1 MPGLFQRPGE
11 MTVQERLGQISWSMI
26 FFIVVIGCIGIAMLY
41 SAGGSINPGGSDGG
55 SGIAAAGGGHI
66 GSWDPWA
73 KRHLFRFLVGMTALI
88 IVAVVDLRI
97 WLQYAYVIYG
107 VALVLL
113 IGVEIA
119 GKIGM
124 GAQRWIDLKIFLL
137 QPSEVMKVGLVL
149 ALARYFH
156 TVSYENT
163 GRILYVL
170 IPVGMILAPVGLVL
184 RQPDLG
190 TAGMLMVGGVAM
202 LFMAGVRMWK
212 FILAGVLGLA
222 AIPLAWKF
230 VLHGYQKKR
239 VLTFLD
245 PSTDPTGAGYHI
257 MQSQIALGSG
267 GLTGRGFGMGTQSQG
282 GFLPEKQ
289 TDFIFTMLAEEFG
302 LLGGLGMI
310 ALYTIVLGYGFAIAL
325 RSRNHFGRL
334 TALGLTTTIFLYVF
348 INIAMVMGVVPVV
361 GVPLPMVSY
370 GGTAMMTAMVS
381 FGLIMNVYVH
391 RDLRLTRGG
400 LDEDE

>member
-1 MPGLFQRPGE
+1 MAGLFQRPGE
-11 MTVQERLGQISWSMI
+11 MSVRQRFGQISWSMI
-26 FFIVVIGCIGIAMLY
+26 FFIVLLGCIGIAMLY
-41 SAGGSINPGGSDGG
+41 SAGDGSM
-55 SGIAAAGGGHI
+55 
-66 GSWDPWA
+66 DPWA
-73 KRHLFRFLVGMTALI
+73 RRHLYRFLIGMVGLI
-88 IVAVVDLRI
+88 LVAVVDLRI
-97 WLQYAYVIYG
+97 WLQYAYVVYG

-113 IGVEIA
+113 VGVEIA

-124 GAQRWIDLKIFLL
+124 GAQRWIDLKFFLL
-137 QPSEVMKVGLVL
+137 QPSEVMKVGLIL

-163 GRILYVL
+163 GRIHYL
-170 IPVGMILAPVGLVL
+170 IIPIALVLAPVALVM

-202 LFMAGVRMWK
+202 FFIAGVRMWK
-212 FILAGVLGLA
+212 FVLGGMLGLA

-239 VLTFLD
+239 VLTFID
-245 PSTDPTGAGYHI
+245 PASDPTDSGWNI
-257 MQSQIALGSG
+257 MQSKIALGSG
-267 GLTGRGFGMGTQSQG
+267 GLTGRGWGMGTQSHLD
-282 GFLPEKQ
+282 FLPEKQ

-310 ALYTIVLGYGFAIAL
+310 GLYTIILGYGFAIAF
-325 RSRNHFGRL
+325 RSRNHFGRMV
-334 TALGLTTTIFLYVF
+334 ALGLTTTIFLYVF

-361 GVPLPMVSY
+361 GVPLPLVSY
-370 GGTAMMTAMVS
+370 GGTAMLTVMVA
-381 FGLIMNVYVH
+381 FGMIMCVYVH

>member
-1 MPGLFQRPGE
+1 MAGLFHRPGE
-11 MTVQERLGQISWSMI
+11 MSVRERFGQISWSMV
-26 FFIVVIGCIGIAMLY
+26 FFIVAVGCIGIAMLY
-41 SAGGSINPGGSDGG
+41 SAAGGSM
-55 SGIAAAGGGHI
+55 
-66 GSWDPWA
+66 DPWA
-73 KRHLFRFLVGMTALI
+73 ERQLFRFIIGMTALI
-88 IVAVVDLRI
+88 AVATVDLRI

-107 VALVLL
+107 VALLLL
-113 IGVEIA
+113 IGVEVA
-119 GKIGM
+119 GTIGM
-124 GAQRWIDLKIFLL
+124 GAQRWIDLKFFLL

-156 TVSYENT
+156 SVSYEST
-163 GRILYVL
+163 GRILYLV
-170 IPVGMILAPVGLVL
+170 IPTLMVLAPVGLVL

-202 LFMAGVRMWK
+202 FFLAGVRMWK
-212 FILAGVLGLA
+212 FILGAVLGLA

-230 VLHGYQKKR
+230 VLLPYQKRR

-267 GLTGRGFGMGTQSQG
+267 GLWGRGFGMGTQSHG

-302 LLGGLGMI
+302 LLGALGMMAI
-310 ALYTIVLGYGFAIAL
+310 YTIILGYGLAIAL

-334 TALGLTTTIFLYVF
+334 LASGLTTTIFLYVF

-361 GVPLPMVSY
+361 GVPLPLVSY
-370 GGTAMMTAMVS
+370 GGTAMLTVMVA

-400 LDEDE
+400 IDEDA

>member
-1 MPGLFQRPGE
+1 MAGLFHRPGE
-11 MTVQERLGQISWSMI
+11 MRLQERFGQISWSMV
-26 FFIVVIGCIGIAMLY
+26 FFIVAIGCIGIAMLY
-41 SAGGSINPGGSDGG
+41 SAADGE
-55 SGIAAAGGGHI
+55 
-66 GSWDPWA
+66 WDPWA
-73 KRHLFRFLVGMTALI
+73 KRHLFRFLIGMAALI
-88 IVAVVDLRI
+88 AVAVVDLRI
-97 WLQYAYVIYG
+97 WLQYAYVVYG

-113 IGVEIA
+113 VGVEIA

-124 GAQRWIDLKIFLL
+124 GAQRWIDLKFFLL

-163 GRILYVL
+163 GRILYL
-170 IPVGMILAPVGLVL
+170 IVPTAMVLAPVGLVL

-190 TAGMLMVGGVAM
+190 TAGMMMVGGVTM
-202 LFMAGVRMWK
+202 FFLAGVRMWK
-212 FILAGVLGLA
+212 FILGGILGLA

-230 VLHGYQKKR
+230 MLREYQKDR
-239 VLTFLD
+239 VLTFMD
-245 PSTDPTGAGYHI
+245 PSNDPTGAGYHI

-267 GLTGRGFGMGTQSQG
+267 GLTGRGFLQGTQSHLD
-282 GFLPEKQ
+282 FLPEKQ

-302 LLGGLGMI
+302 LLGGLGMLG
-310 ALYTIVLGYGFAIAL
+310 LYIIILSYGFAIGF

-334 TALGLTTTIFLYVF
+334 VALGLTTTIFLYVF
-348 INIAMVMGVVPVV
+348 INVAMVMGVVPVV
-361 GVPLPMVSY
+361 GVPLPLVSY
-370 GGTAMMTAMVS
+370 GGTAMLTVMVA
-381 FGLIMNVYVH
+381 FGLIMCIYVH

>member
-1 MPGLFQRPGE
+1 MAGIFQRPGE
-11 MTVQERLGQISWSMI
+11 MTVQERFAQISWTMI
-26 FFIVVIGCIGIAMLY
+26 FFIVAVGCIGIAMLY
-41 SAGGSINPGGSDGG
+41 SAAGDGREVLGSM
-55 SGIAAAGGGHI
+55 
-66 GSWDPWA
+66 DPWA
-73 KRHLFRFLVGMTALI
+73 KRHLFRFLIGMAALI
-88 IVAVVDLRI
+88 VVAVIDLRI
-97 WLQYAYVIYG
+97 WLQYAYVVYG
-107 VALVLL
+107 VALALL
-113 IGVEIA
+113 VGVEIA

-124 GAQRWIDLKIFLL
+124 GAQRWIDLKFFLL

-163 GRILYVL
+163 GRILYL
-170 IPVGMILAPVGLVL
+170 IIPTMIVLAPVGLVL

-190 TAGMLMVGGVAM
+190 TAGMLAVGGVTM
-202 LFMAGVRMWK
+202 FFIAGIRMWK
-212 FILAGVLGLA
+212 FVLGGVLGLA
-222 AIPLAWKF
+222 AIPMAWKF
-230 VLHGYQKKR
+230 MLLPYQKKR

-267 GLTGRGFGMGTQSQG
+267 GLNGRGFGQGTQSHLD
-282 GFLPEKQ
+282 FLPEKQ

-310 ALYTIVLGYGFAIAL
+310 GLYIIILGYGFAIAF
-325 RSRNHFGRL
+325 RARNHFGRL
-334 TALGLTTTIFLYVF
+334 VALGLTTTIFLYVF
-348 INIAMVMGVVPVV
+348 INVAMVMGVVPVV
-361 GVPLPMVSY
+361 GVPLPLVSY
-370 GGTAMMTAMVS
+370 GGTAMLTVMVA
-381 FGLIMNVYVH
+381 FGLIMCVYVH

>member
-1 MPGLFQRPGE
+1 MAGMFQRPGE
-11 MTVQERLGQISWSMI
+11 MTVRERLGQISWSMV

-41 SAGGSINPGGSDGG
+41 SA
-55 SGIAAAGGGHI
+55 AGDRVGPDEI
-66 GSWDPWA
+66 GSMEPWA
-73 KRHLFRFLVGMTALI
+73 KRHMIRFMIGMAALI
-88 IVAVVDLRI
+88 AVAVVDLRV
-97 WLQYAYVIYG
+97 WLQYAYLIYG
-107 VALVLL
+107 VALALL
-113 IGVEIA
+113 VGVEIA

-156 TVSYENT
+156 GVSYENT
-163 GRILYVL
+163 GRILYL
-170 IPVGMILAPVGLVL
+170 TIPVAMVLVPVALVM

-190 TAGMLMVGGVAM
+190 TAGMLLVGGAAM
-202 LFMAGVRMWK
+202 FFLAGVRMWK
-212 FILAGVLGLA
+212 FILGGVLGLA

-230 VLHGYQKKR
+230 VLHDYQKDR

-245 PSTDPTGAGYHI
+245 PSRDPTGAGYHI

-267 GLTGRGFGMGTQSQG
+267 GLTGRGFGFGTQSQG

-289 TDFIFTMLAEEFG
+289 TDFIFTMLSEEFG

-310 ALYTIVLGYGFAIAL
+310 GLYTIVLGYGFAIAM

-334 TALGLTTTIFLYVF
+334 MALGLTTTIFLYVF

-370 GGTAMMTAMVS
+370 GGTAMLTVMVA
-381 FGLIMNVYVH
+381 FGMIMNVYVH

>member
-1 MPGLFQRPGE
+1 MAGLFQRPGE
-11 MTVQERLGQISWSMI
+11 MSAQERFGQISWSMV
-26 FFIVVIGCIGIAMLY
+26 FFIVAVGCIGIAMLY
-41 SAGGSINPGGSDGG
+41 SAADGNME
-55 SGIAAAGGGHI
+55 
-66 GSWDPWA
+66 PWA
-73 KRHLFRFLVGMTALI
+73 KRHLFRFLIGMAALI
-88 IVAVVDLRI
+88 AVAVVDLRI
-97 WLQYAYVIYG
+97 WLQYAYVVYG
-107 VALVLL
+107 MALLL
-113 IGVEIA
+113 LVGVEIA

-124 GAQRWIDLKIFLL
+124 GAQRWIDFRFFLL
-137 QPSEVMKVGLVL
+137 QPSEVMKVGMVL

-163 GRILYVL
+163 GRILYL
-170 IPVGMILAPVGLVL
+170 IIPTAMVLAPVVLVM

-190 TAGMLMVGGVAM
+190 TAGMLMVGGVTM
-202 LFMAGVRMWK
+202 FFIAGVRIWK
-212 FILAGVLGLA
+212 FVLGGVLGLA

-230 VLHGYQKKR
+230 LLLPYQKKR

-267 GLTGRGFGMGTQSQG
+267 GVTGRGFGQGTQSHLD
-282 GFLPEKQ
+282 FLPEKQ

-310 ALYTIVLGYGFAIAL
+310 GLYIIILGYGFAIAF

-334 TALGLTTTIFLYVF
+334 VALGLTTTIFLYVF
-348 INIAMVMGVVPVV
+348 INVAMVMGVVPVV
-361 GVPLPMVSY
+361 GVPLPLVSY
-370 GGTAMMTAMVS
+370 GGTAMLTVMVA
-381 FGLIMNVYVH
+381 FGMIMCVYVH

>member
-1 MPGLFQRPGE
+1 MAGLFQRPGE

-26 FFIVVIGCIGIAMLY
+26 FLIVVVGCIGIAMLY
-41 SAGGSINPGGSDGG
+41 SA
-55 SGIAAAGGGHI
+55 AGGDNPDAI

-73 KRHLFRFLVGMTALI
+73 KRHMFRFFVGITALL

-97 WLQYAYVIYG
+97 WLQYAYLIYG

-113 IGVEIA
+113 VGVEIA

-124 GAQRWIDLKIFLL
+124 GAQRWIDLKVFLL

-156 TVSYENT
+156 SVSYENT
-163 GRILYVL
+163 GRILYLLV
-170 IPVGMILAPVGLVL
+170 PVGMILTPVALVL

-202 LFMAGVRMWK
+202 FFMAGVRMWK
-212 FILAGVLGLA
+212 FILGGIMGLA

-230 VLHGYQKKR
+230 VLHDYQKKR

-267 GLTGRGFGMGTQSQG
+267 GLTGRGFGAGTQSQG

-310 ALYTIVLGYGFAIAL
+310 GLYTILLGYGFAIAL

-334 TALGLTTTIFLYVF
+334 VALGLTTTIFLYVF
-348 INIAMVMGVVPVV
+348 INVAMVMGVVPVV

-370 GGTAMMTAMVS
+370 GGTAMLTAMVG

>member
-1 MPGLFQRPGE
+1 MAGIFQRPGE
-11 MTVQERLGQISWSMI
+11 MTVQERFAQISWTMV
-26 FFIVVIGCIGIAMLY
+26 FFIVAVGCIGIAMLY
-41 SAGGSINPGGSDGG
+41 SAAGDGG
-55 SGIAAAGGGHI
+55 EVL
-66 GSWDPWA
+66 GSMDPWA
-73 KRHLFRFLVGMTALI
+73 KRHMFRFLIGMAALI
-88 IVAVVDLRI
+88 LVAVIDLRI
-97 WLQYAYVIYG
+97 WLQYAYVVYG
-107 VALVLL
+107 VALALL
-113 IGVEIA
+113 VGVEIA

-124 GAQRWIDLKIFLL
+124 GAQRWIDLKFFLL

-163 GRILYVL
+163 GRILYL
-170 IPVGMILAPVGLVL
+170 IIPTMMVLAPVGLVL

-190 TAGMLMVGGVAM
+190 TAGMMAVGGVTM
-202 LFMAGVRMWK
+202 FFIAGIRMWK
-212 FILAGVLGLA
+212 FVLGGVLGLA
-222 AIPLAWKF
+222 AIPMAWKF
-230 VLHGYQKKR
+230 MLLPYQKKR

-267 GLTGRGFGMGTQSQG
+267 GLNGRGFGQGTQSHLD
-282 GFLPEKQ
+282 FLPEKQ

-310 ALYTIVLGYGFAIAL
+310 GLYIIILGYGFAIAF
-325 RSRNHFGRL
+325 RARNHFGRL
-334 TALGLTTTIFLYVF
+334 VALGLTTTIFLYVF
-348 INIAMVMGVVPVV
+348 INVAMVMGVVPVV
-361 GVPLPMVSY
+361 GVPLPLVSY
-370 GGTAMMTAMVS
+370 GGTAMLTVMVA
-381 FGLIMNVYVH
+381 FGLIMCVYVH